1 MVLTLLFP
9 SRSEDYEIQTKTRTQ
24 QGGGYDFLAK
34 SRNKKRMSKSC
45 GCVWLVNDKYRTR
58 TRSQIER
65 SLMSTYLLRCNRV
78 SKSDSDPLPR
88 YH

>member
-34 SRNKKRMSKSC
+34 SRNKKRMSKSYA
-45 GCVWLVNDKYRTR
+45 GVWLVNDKSR

-65 SLMSTYLLRCNRV
+65 SMMSTYLLRCNRA
-78 SKSDSDPLPR
+78 SNSDSDPLPR